1 MITKDKDEASYD
13 INVLKYYHLLKLE
26 LGLTSIASK
35 LAVQNMGGL
44 FHTDTQLY
52 CCDNEESGP
61 LN

>member
-13 INVLKYYHLLKLE
+13 INMPKYYHLLKLE

-35 LAVQNMGGL
+35 PLQNMGGL
-44 FHTDTQLY
+44 FHGNTQLY
-52 CCDNEESGP
+52 SCDNEESGP